1 MGKRVAKLVSALLF
15 VFLIAGCTTVDS
27 KPAPP
32 SALLI
37 SDTKEFF
44 DGVFHFERQ
53 GKAEEIMENIERS
66 QKMISKGGSEK
77 EIETSVYQLYVK
89 TDQDHD
95 HVITELEAKTFW
107 QTYQRQFDAQ
117 LGAGPIKFKQ

>member
-1 MGKRVAKLVSALLF
+1 MEKSVMGLVLVSLF
-15 VFLIAGCTTVDS
+15 VFLTVGCATVDS

-32 SALLI
+32 PALLFT
-37 SDTKEFF
+37 DTKEFF
-44 DGVFHFERQ
+44 DGIFQFERH
-53 GKAEEIMENIERS
+53 GKAGEIMETIERS

-77 EIETSVYQLYVK
+77 EIEMSVYQVYVK

-107 QTYQRQFDAQ
+107 QTYQRQFDTQ
-117 LGAGPIKFKQ
+117 FGAGPIKFK